1 MRLTPKAFCMVA
13 TVPVSWMVRRTGPV
27 GSGTMMRPNSSAKAW
42 TSLIAAGA
50 GAGCWGVLRGGGC
63 CFTRRLG
70 ALRGAFRL
78 TMTETVIFAADGAG
92 VSPFAWTSGG
102 LSLPGRTTRGAAE
115 RWGVDFFFVAMWVL
129 QFGDEL

>member
-27 GSGTMMRPNSSAKAW
+27 GSGTMMRPNSLAKAW
-42 TSLIAAGA
+42 TSLIAAGSA
-50 GAGCWGVLRGGGC
+50 ACCWRYCVRVRRCLP
-63 CFTRRLG
+63 RRLA
-70 ALRGAFRL
+70 ALRGALRL

-92 VSPFAWTSGG
+92 VSPVAWTSGG